1 MPPPASPPPPVRAG
15 EIAGWLEE
23 LVGRWH
29 DAEPMVDGG
38 GLRDLI
44 AALHRWNFLLWHEE
58 DLARLPTAGDPAVA
72 AVKRAIDRYNQ
83 SRHDSIE
90 AVDDL
95 LAAMLAERRI
105 APPAGARA
113 ATETPASALDRLSVL
128 ELRRYHMREES
139 RRSSASGEHRARA
152 AMRLGV
158 LDLQREQ
165 LVAALD
171 ALLEEIFSGLRPLHR
186 FRQMKMYNDPTLNP
200 QLYGAL
206 PPHRLASAPGHEP

>member
-1 MPPPASPPPPVRAG
+1 MPPASSSSPPVCVG
-15 EIAGWLEE
+15 ELAAWLQE
-23 LVGRWH
+23 LVVRWH
-29 DAEPMVDGG
+29 DAEPQVDGC
-38 GLRDLI
+38 GLQDRI

-58 DLARLPTAGDPAVA
+58 DLARAPTAGDPAVA

-95 LAAMLAERRI
+95 LAEILAERHI
-105 APPAGARA
+105 APPSGALA

-128 ELRRYHMREES
+128 ELRRYHMLEEA
-139 RRSSASGEHRARA
+139 RRPSASGEHRARA
-152 AMRLGV
+152 ATRLGV

-165 LVAALD
+165 LVASLD
-171 ALLEEIFSGLRPLHR
+171 ALLGEIFHGLRPLHR

-200 QLYGAL
+200 QLYSAL
-206 PPHRLASAPGHEP
+206 LPDQLASPPDHET